1 MARFDDVGCISSY
14 KKMKLA
20 KNCRNLFSKIEPCFV
35 AIPGKRDGPR
45 KMHFLAQNCNFG
57 AKSRSTSFCAEVGQ
71 ENEPLEAFLSFLLK
85 KAFLEFCK
93 FFRAKPFG
101 WIQKEP
107 KNATFIA
114 FFNDLLVISISPS
127 FIHALHICSNKLAPK
142 RINNSANISYSP

>member
-71 ENEPLEAFLSFLLK
+71 ENEPLEAFLSFFAKKGFSRILQIFSSKTFWLASEGTKKCHFYCIFQRLACHINQPKYYLCITYLLK
-85 KAFLEFCK
+85 
-93 FFRAKPFG
+93 
-101 WIQKEP
+101 
-107 KNATFIA
+107 
-114 FFNDLLVISISPS
+114 
-127 FIHALHICSNKLAPK
+127 
-142 RINNSANISYSP
+142 

>member
-1 MARFDDVGCISSY
+1 MPQFIFQNRTLESA
-14 KKMKLA
+14 M
-20 KNCRNLFSKIEPCFV
+20 
-35 AIPGKRDGPR
+35 GPE

-57 AKSRSTSFCAEVGQ
+57 AKSRSTSSRAEVGQ

-93 FFRAKPFG
+93 FFRAKPCG
-101 WIQKEP
+101 WLQKEP

-114 FFNDLLVISISPS
+114 FFKDRLVISIKKS